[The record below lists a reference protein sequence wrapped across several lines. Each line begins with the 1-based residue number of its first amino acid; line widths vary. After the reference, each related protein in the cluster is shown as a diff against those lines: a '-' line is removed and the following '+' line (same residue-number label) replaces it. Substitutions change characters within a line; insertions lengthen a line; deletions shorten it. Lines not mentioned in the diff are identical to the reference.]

1 VNAILTPAVSGTV
14 AVTSMPG
21 AAVAMDNDPQGTIP
35 SSGTM
40 TIYHV
45 ANGNHLFR
53 ISATGYTTWLN
64 SIYVQPNTLTSFAA
78 TLVPVGP
85 NPTQAPQTGGIN
97 IVSAP
102 TGAELFVDNLF
113 RGYTPMVLGDLS
125 PGQHAILLRYT
136 EYVDYRGTADVISG
150 QTTPLSI
157 AMMPA
162 PTPTPEAAL
171 SIAAAVGAIA
181 VIAGS
186 VVLGRRRE
194 Q

>member
-1 VNAILTPAVSGTV
+1 
-14 AVTSMPG
+14 MPG
-21 AAVAMDNDPQGTIP
+21 AAVAMDNDPQGMIP

-45 ANGNHLFR
+45 ANCNHLFR
-53 ISATGYTTWLN
+53 ISAPGYTTWLN

-78 TLVPVGP
+78 PLVPVGP
-85 NPTQAPQTGGIN
+85 NPTQAPQSGGIN
-97 IVSAP
+97 VVSAP

-125 PGQHAILLRYT
+125 PGQHAILLKYT
-136 EYVDYRGTADVISG
+136 EYVDYRGTTDVISG

-162 PTPTPEAAL
+162 PTPTPESAL